1 MKKLFKNFGVGK
13 KISALLI
20 ISVIVVVLI
29 AVGFAIIRFMNLMQE
44 QSIEQAIKGVQ
55 GLEQQISVRRDNAN
69 GVAYLLSLNS
79 EVGAGIAAKDRIVL
93 KQVSDKM
100 IKDTKTDFII
110 FTDKNGN
117 VFILLWHVLII
128 VPINRR
134 RPLKGG
140 IPSVGWVIK
149 GARQVN
155 GWRHDPGGCA

>member
-117 VFILLWHVLII
+117 VLYRSDNNKWFL
-128 VPINRR
+128 
-134 RPLKGG
+134 
-140 IPSVGWVIK
+140 S
-149 GARQVN
+149 
-155 GWRHDPGGCA
+155 CYE